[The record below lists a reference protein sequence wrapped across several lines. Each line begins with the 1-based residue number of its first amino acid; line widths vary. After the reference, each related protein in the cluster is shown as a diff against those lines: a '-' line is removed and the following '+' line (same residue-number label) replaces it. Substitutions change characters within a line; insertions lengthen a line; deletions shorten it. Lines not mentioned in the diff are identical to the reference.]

1 MELVERY
8 DPYMDQGWTNCDC
21 KGASSGGSS
30 GKVDYPEYMKTIHET
45 WLGDM
50 ATFITAATDGAS
62 PFAAMTA
69 YDPATRVAAADT
81 AICAF
86 NTVVDALDHDAD
98 WEAAVDSV
106 VAKADAAVF
115 DDTYIDADVAAF
127 AALADDQ
134 ITDNILPAFQTGMR
148 DVNAVYSSAFVMGEA
163 HIYAMRDRDVAKYTS
178 ELKLKLNHQ
187 RIEFIRSSVDTLI
200 STLMKRVEFEQAV
213 AHYTVETN
221 RLGIIA
227 FKEQDE
233 QDLNIADI
241 DARWDM
247 DVYQYGANLLAG
259 IGGGSASPGGQA
271 QMSKTQSALAGAMAG
286 ASTGAAVGGP
296 YAGYTAAAG
305 AVIGGVYGYMSA

>member
-1 MELVERY
+1 MELVKRY
-8 DPYMDQGWTNCDC
+8 DPYMDQGWINCHC
-21 KGASSGGSS
+21 KGGGGGSS
-30 GKVDYPEYMKTIHET
+30 GKVDYPEYMKTVHET
-45 WLGDM
+45 WLGEMSD
-50 ATFITAATDGAS
+50 FITVATTGAS

-69 YDPATRVAAADT
+69 YDPATRIAAADT
-81 AICAF
+81 AVCAF

-98 WEAAVDSV
+98 WEAAVDTV

-127 AALADDQ
+127 AALEDDQ
-134 ITDNILPAFQTGMR
+134 ITNDILPAFQTGMR

-187 RIEFIRSSVDTLI
+187 RIEFIRTSVDTLI
-200 STLMKRVEFEQAV
+200 SSLMKRVELEQAV
-213 AHYTVETN
+213 AHYTIESN
-221 RLGIIA
+221 RIGIIA

-259 IGGGSASPGGQA
+259 IGGGSGVAGGQA
-271 QMSKTQSALAGAMAG
+271 QMSKTQSALSG
-286 ASTGAAVGGP
+286 
-296 YAGYTAAAG
+296 AAAG
-305 AVIGGVYGYMSA
+305 AAMGTAISPGYGTAIGAVVGGVYGYMSA